1 VPKYILIT
9 TTFDNKKEA
18 DKVINILIEERLVSC
33 CQISTINSTYHWK
46 GKVENTDEYQ
56 VKMKTKKELY
66 KEVEQIILENHSYET
81 PQIVYYD
88 INGGYQ
94 DYLDWI
100 GNETREPIKKI

>member
-1 VPKYILIT
+1 MPKYILIT